1 MHIELRHLRYFLAV
15 AEELNFSR
23 AAERLHIAQPALSA
37 QIRSLESQLGC
48 ELFARTTRSVELTPN
63 GRMFEQDARDIVERA
78 DAAIARAKAAARGE
92 RGSLRVGFF
101 VHAAAELGTE
111 ILHRFAERFPAVEV
125 ETISAGTLEDAQ
137 RSVRDRAN
145 DVAFVWLP
153 VHFPELEYEPLESE
167 QLFVAVGPDHRFAA
181 RSAVAVDELEDEA
194 LVAPWEQN
202 APEVLAYWFDPFRPQ
217 GRRGPKDLN
226 GKDHDECLL
235 IAGSG
240 AAFYLVP
247 EFVTRFNPR
256 PDVVYRPVVGAPEKE
271 KGLVWHPETRNAA
284 VRSFLDVAREV
295 RDLAQAP
302 SAIQS
307 SGS

>member
-37 QIRSLESQLGC
+37 QIRALETRLGS
-48 ELFARTTRSVELTPN
+48 ELFIRTTRKVELTPT
-63 GRMFEQDARDIVERA
+63 GRLFALDARDIVQRA
-78 DAAIARAKAAARGE
+78 DAAFARAEAAARGE
-92 RGSLRVGFF
+92 RGTLRIGFF
-101 VHAAAELGTE
+101 VHGAAELGMT
-111 ILHRFAERFPAVEV
+111 ILRRFAERFPSVEV
-125 ETISAGTLEDAQ
+125 ETASAGTLEDTQ
-137 RSVRDRAN
+137 RSVRDHDN

-153 VHFPELEYEPLESE
+153 LLFPELEYERLESE
-167 QLFVAVGPDHRFAA
+167 QIFVAVSRDHRLAA
-181 RSAVAVDELEDEA
+181 RSAVGVDALRDEP

-202 APEVLAYWFDPFRPQ
+202 TPDVLAYWFEPFRPQ

-235 IAGSG
+235 IAVSG

-247 EFVTRFNPR
+247 EFVARFNPR
-256 PDVVYRPVVGAPEKE
+256 PDLVYRPVVGVPRKE
-271 KGLVWHPETRNAA
+271 NGLVWHHETRNAA
-284 VRSFLDVAREV
+284 VRSFLEVAREV
-295 RDLAQAP
+295 RDLAEAP
-302 SAIQS
+302 SAIKS